1 MVVEDVVPAST
12 ITTQALP
19 LCPLV
24 GWNHGSTFLVMETIA
39 LSHSFAFFLCLT
51 CPAHFLIS
59 TIALTIRLL
68 SSTGTLPLGVY
79 TSSAV
84 SLGGCQRT
92 WLRASVELVQLGARD
107 AASEIPPVLQ

>member
-84 SLGGCQRT
+84 SLGGR
-92 WLRASVELVQLGARD
+92 QLGARD